1 MNIIPLRVALAQI
14 NVTVGDLEGNT
25 QKILAYMQQ
34 AHEAGSHIVCTP
46 ELALTGYPPEDLL
59 LKPGFVAAQLRKL
72 DELINASRDLP
83 GLTAVIGFVDRD
95 HDIYNAAA
103 IIHEGKLYGTYHKHY
118 LPNYGVFD
126 ENRYF
131 QSGRK
136 APIFLINGVHV
147 GINICED
154 IWYPTGPMTLQ
165 GHAGAE
171 VIVNINGSP
180 YYAGKGIFREEMLA
194 TRAADNGV
202 IVVYLNMVG
211 GQDELVF
218 DGDSMVFNEQG
229 ALIARARE
237 FAEEMLIV
245 DLDTAS
251 VFRSRLHDPRRRQ
264 ERLQEDSHVVPII
277 KISDE
282 RSHESLLEPP
292 IHPLGAPQRIEPK
305 MEPLEEIYAALV
317 LGTRDY
323 VHKTGFK
330 RALIGLSG
338 GIDSSL
344 TAAIAVDAL
353 GAENILGISMPSGY
367 SSEGSKTDAQELA
380 ENLGIKFLTIPIE
393 ETFRTS
399 LKMLKPAF
407 GESDPGLAGENLQA
421 RIRGNILMSI
431 SNKFG
436 AIVLTTGNKSEMATG
451 YSTLYGDM
459 AGGFA
464 VLKDVLKTLVY
475 ELSVYRNTLGEK
487 PVIPQTVIAKPP
499 SAELRPEQKDIDS
512 LPPYEVLDP
521 ILKAYAEDDRSFE
534 EILAMGFER
543 KTVERVMRLVDVSE
557 YKRRQAPPG
566 VKITTRA
573 FGRDRRLPITNKF
586 RDQG

>member
-1 MNIIPLRVALAQI
+1 M
-14 NVTVGDLEGNT
+14 
-25 QKILAYMQQ
+25 
-34 AHEAGSHIVCTP
+34 P

-103 IIHEGKLYGTYHKHY
+103 IICEGKLFGIYHKHY

-154 IWYPTGPMTLQ
+154 VWYPTGPMTLQ
-165 GHAGAE
+165 AHGGAE

-180 YYAGKGIFREEMLA
+180 YYAGKKTFREEMLA
-194 TRAADNGV
+194 TRAADNSV
-202 IVVYLNMVG
+202 IVAYVNMVG

-237 FAEEMLIV
+237 FAEDLLIV

-264 ERLQEDSHVVPII
+264 ERLQEDPHVVPII

-282 RSHESLLEPP
+282 RSHEALLEPP

-330 RALIGLSG
+330 KALIGLSG

-353 GAENILGISMPSGY
+353 GAKNILGISMPSGY

-380 ENLGIKFLTIPIE
+380 ENLGIEFLTIPIE

-475 ELSVYRNTLGEK
+475 ELSVYRNTLGNE
-487 PVIPQTVIAKPP
+487 PVIPQAVIAKPP

-543 KTVERVMRLVDVSE
+543 KTVERVMRMVDLSE

-573 FGRDRRLPITNKF
+573 FGRDRRLPITN
-586 RDQG
+586 RYRESM